1 MKPVLIARVQRFLIG
16 TALLSVLLAGFAYWV
31 STEHVRAV
39 QQTLQTAA
47 FLEHVDQLLLTVDDA
62 ETGQRGYLLTGKREY
77 LAPFLQAEQE
87 VSRRMAEVERTGDSS
102 GISIADLTRL
112 RKLIEDKMAELQKTI
127 RFQDSGQ
134 HAAALAEVETG
145 RGHSLMTEIR
155 EMVASI
161 QRQESNRFLSLQNE
175 QRQRQQFLTTVLI
188 CVMVV
193 TLIFL
198 ILANNLSGRFA
209 RERARVEQQIL
220 NTNAALEERV
230 HARTAELEERTIE
243 LQKRTRELEQ
253 SNADLT
259 QFAYVASHDL
269 QEPLR
274 MVRSYMGLL
283 ERHYGGALDA
293 KATTYMRFAAEG
305 AARMQAL
312 ISDLLQYSRTGT
324 QPILR
329 EKVPMQ
335 EVVNAAIK
343 NLELAIT
350 ETAAEVHCGDLPVLD
365 IDATKMTQVF
375 QNLISNAIK
384 FRKPESH
391 PKVDV
396 RAERIGNTWQFSV
409 TDNGVGFDT
418 VYQERIFE
426 MFQRLHGTSEYA
438 GNGIGLSICRRI
450 IEQHGGRIWAESEI
464 GVGSVFYFVL
474 PATASKEHTTEKKP
488 AATFA

>member
-16 TALLSVLLAGFAYWV
+16 TALLSALLAGFAYWV

-47 FLEHVDQLLLTVDDA
+47 FLEHVNQLLLTVDNA
-62 ETGQRGYLLTGKREY
+62 ETGQRGYLLTRDREY
-77 LAPFLQAEQE
+77 LAPFLQSERE
-87 VSRRMAEVERTGDSS
+87 LPRRMAEVERAGAEN
-102 GISIADLTRL
+102 GIAPADLTRL
-112 RKLIEDKMAELQKTI
+112 RKLVEAKMEELQKTI
-127 RFQDSGQ
+127 RYEDSGQ
-134 HAAALAEVETG
+134 HSTALAVVETG
-145 RGHSLMTEIR
+145 RGQSLMTEVR
-155 EMVASI
+155 GTVTSI
-161 QRQESNRFLSLQNE
+161 QQQGSERFMSLQKQQQ
-175 QRQRQQFLTTVLI
+175 QRQRFLATVLI

-193 TLIFL
+193 TLLFL
-198 ILANNLSGRFA
+198 SLVNNLSGRFV
-209 RERARVEQQIL
+209 RERERVEQEIR
-220 NTNAALEERV
+220 NTNATLEQRV
-230 HARTAELEERTIE
+230 QARTAELEERTRE
-243 LQKRTRELEQ
+243 LQARTRELEQ

-283 ERHYGGALDA
+283 ERQYGPALDT
-293 KATTYMRFAAEG
+293 KATTYMRYAAEG

-312 ISDLLQYSRTGT
+312 ISDLLQYSRAGT
-324 QPILR
+324 EPIRKERL
-329 EKVPMQ
+329 PMQ
-335 EVVNAAIK
+335 EVVNAALK

-350 ETAAEVHCGDLPVLD
+350 ETHAEIHCADLPVLD
-365 IDATKMTQVF
+365 VDPTKMTQVF

-384 FRKPESH
+384 FRKPGSH
-391 PKVDV
+391 PNVDI

-418 VYQERIFE
+418 SYQEKIFE
-426 MFQRLHGTSEYA
+426 MFQRLHGGSEYS

-450 IEQHGGRIWAESEI
+450 IEQHEGRIWAVSEI
-464 GVGSVFYFVL
+464 GAGSVFYFAL
-474 PATASKEHTTEKKP
+474 PATISKEHTVDNKP